1 MKLLVLGGTVFL
13 GRHLVESALAR
24 GHEVTLFT
32 RGIHNPDVF
41 PQVEKLQ
48 GNRDGDMEALKE
60 ALKGRTWDAAL
71 DTSGYVPRLV
81 KASAELLAPAVKLY
95 MFISTISVYA
105 DFTRPNFDEDTK
117 LGTLEDES
125 VEEITGETYGPLKA
139 LCEKAVQEAFPGRA
153 LIIRPGLIVGPLDHT
168 DRFTYWPRRIAQ
180 GGEVLA
186 PGDGNDPVQVIDG
199 RDLADWTICMV
210 EQGKTGVY
218 NATGP
223 ASTLTMKEMVDQCQ
237 DTTGSGADITWVS
250 SDFLKGKGVQ
260 PWGDLPSWIPAEGP
274 MAYMQSASINRALEN
289 GLTFRPLP
297 ETIQDTLAYLAGRE
311 SGPELKAGIKR
322 DREKELLEEWHSRE
336 GQAG

>member
-32 RGIHNPDVF
+32 RGQHNPDVF
-41 PQVEKLQ
+41 PQVEKLR
-48 GNRDGDMEALKE
+48 GNRDGDMEALK
-60 ALKGRTWDAAL
+60 GRTWDAVL
-71 DTSGYVPRLV
+71 DTSGYIPRIV

-105 DFTRPNFDEDTK
+105 DFSRPNFDEDTK
-117 LGTLEDES
+117 LGVIADES
-125 VEEITGETYGPLKA
+125 FEEVTGESYGPLKV

-186 PGDGNDPVQVIDG
+186 PGDGNDPVQIIDG
-199 RDLADWTICMV
+199 RDLADWTIKMV
-210 EQGKTGVY
+210 EQGATGVY

-223 ASTLTMKEMVDQCQ
+223 ATTLTMKDVVEQCLE
-237 DTTGSGADITWVS
+237 TTGSGADITWVS
-250 SDFLKGKGVQ
+250 SEFLKEKAVQ
-260 PWGDLPSWIPAEGP
+260 PWSDLPSWIPAEGAL
-274 MAYMQSASINRALEN
+274 AYMQSANIGRAIDN

-297 ETIQDTLAYLAGRE
+297 ETIFDTLAYLAGRQG
-311 SGPELKAGIKR
+311 GPDLKAGIKR
-322 DREKELLEEWHSRE
+322 DKEKELLEEWHSRE

>member
-32 RGIHNPDVF
+32 RGQHNPDVF
-41 PQVEKLQ
+41 PQVEKLR
-48 GNRDGDMEALKE
+48 GDRNGDMTALQ
-60 ALKGRTWDAAL
+60 GRTWDAVL
-71 DTSGYVPRLV
+71 DTSGYVPRIV

-105 DFTRPNFDEDTK
+105 DFSRPNFDEDTRT
-117 LGTLEDES
+117 GTLEDET

-186 PGDGNDPVQVIDG
+186 PGDGSDPVQIIDG
-199 RDLADWTICMV
+199 RDLAEWTIRMV

-223 ASTLTMKEMVDQCQ
+223 ASTLTMKDVVDHCLE
-237 DTTGSGADITWVS
+237 TTGSGADITWVS
-250 SDFLKGKGVQ
+250 SDFLKEKEVQ
-260 PWGDLPSWIPAEGP
+260 PWSDLPSWIPAEGAL
-274 MAYMQSASINRALEN
+274 AYMQSASIGRALEN

-297 ETIQDTLAYLAGRE
+297 ETIRDTLAYLAGRPG
-311 SGPELKAGIKR
+311 GPELKAGIKR
-322 DREKELLEEWHSRE
+322 DREKVLLEEWHSRE
-336 GQAG
+336 GRAG

>member
-32 RGIHNPDVF
+32 RGQHNPDVF
-41 PQVEKLQ
+41 PQVEKLR
-48 GNRDGDMEALKE
+48 GNRDGNME
-60 ALKGRTWDAAL
+60 ALKGRTWDAVL
-71 DTSGYVPRLV
+71 DTSGYIPRLV
-81 KASAELLAPAVKLY
+81 RASAELLAPAVKLY

-105 DFTRPNFDEDTK
+105 DFSQPNFDEDTRT
-117 LGTLEDES
+117 GTLEDEGI
-125 VEEITGETYGPLKA
+125 EEVTGESYGPLKA

-186 PGDGNDPVQVIDG
+186 PGDGTDPVQIIDG
-199 RDLADWTICMV
+199 RDLADWTIRMV

-223 ASTLTMKEMVDQCQ
+223 ASTLTIRDVVEQCLQ
-237 DTTGSGADITWVS
+237 TTGSGADITWVS
-250 SDFLKGKGVQ
+250 SDFLKEKEVQ
-260 PWGDLPSWIPAEGP
+260 PWSDLPSWIPAEGDL
-274 MAYMQSASINRALEN
+274 AYMQTAGINRALDN

-297 ETIQDTLAYLAGRE
+297 ETIQDTLAYLAVRP
-311 SGPELKAGIKR
+311 SGPELKAGIKS
-322 DREKELLEEWHSRE
+322 DREKELLEEWRLRE